1 MLTVKNFTK
10 YIWILLPCLFI
21 SAIATVSPAHAAGE
35 SYAWE
40 NKNKDTILV
49 SGGDYSVGFS
59 LSKISGGN
67 FSDSGGVARDKVSG
81 CLIFVDLKVL
91 ESGKGTATFSIDTT
105 SALAD
110 SQCNISKAADLSK
123 RFDSNI
129 TVDSKNSGLEPITNY
144 GLKVESITTGGEFP
158 SENDTITITND
169 KEKKVATKKTSTK
182 TEGGFVAT
190 FDNIPLGQYT
200 ACSKVLDLCVDFRQ
214 IDSGNPLLP
223 SKTVTISKDLSTS
236 SCSIDGIGWI
246 ICPVMNALAK
256 WNDAAFGFLD
266 NLLTIRPE
274 LLQDKGTLVA
284 WQRFRDIAN
293 VLFVIAFLIIIY
305 SQITSVGISNYGVKK
320 LIPKLIISAI
330 LVNAS
335 YILCQLAVDISNILG
350 SGMYQLLGN
359 GIQVGVDGAATGP
372 SGWEKFMG
380 FALAGAAVVLLVIA
394 IMLAPTALLAFMIIL
409 LIVVA
414 RQALV
419 ILLIVVAPIAFVA
432 YLLPN
437 TEQWFKKWWKAFVA
451 TLMVFPI
458 IGIVFGASTLASKI
472 LMGIAGDAG
481 NADGTGTGDD
491 QLLAI
496 VALGVQA
503 IPLFAVPALL
513 KGSLSAAGSVGAKIS
528 GMADRSQ
535 NRAVKSVGSKSKEVY
550 GNSAFARGRSARKAG
565 KEAYKTQRYAEG
577 VSGTDKGILGR
588 ARRRA
593 SLGVTGQ
600 TFTKGG
606 AFAQERAL
614 GSAVA
619 ASHKAANEA
628 VEHEEG
634 LLSEMAPDELISEMG
649 KGSVERQAAVI
660 RRIAKIGGDQHVQ
673 SAYDHLMKAN
683 SSGVEGTGDVQQLA
697 ADALLSRKPAGLGAS
712 EASGLRNGSL
722 SSTGGYMGSLKQRI
736 SDRKLGAKDYA
747 AMGTDDLHRLAEL
760 SEKGDLTADDIKHI
774 SDMHAA
780 IEADE
785 TLKGS
790 LTGERQALFG
800 SIVLGTG
807 PMKADGTRRN
817 DLTPL

>member
-59 LSKISGGN
+59 LAKISDGN

-129 TVDSKNSGLEPITNY
+129 ILDSKNTGLEPLTNY
-144 GLKVESITTGGEFP
+144 GLKVESITTGGDFP
-158 SENDTITITND
+158 AKDDTITITND

-200 ACSKVLDLCVDFRQ
+200 ACSKVLDMCVDFRQ

-335 YILCQLAVDISNILG
+335 YILCQLAVDISNIVG

-359 GIQVGVDGAATGP
+359 GIQVGVDTTATGP

-380 FALAGAAVVLLVIA
+380 FALAGAAVILLVIA
-394 IMLAPTALLAFMIIL
+394 LMLAPTALLAFMIIL

-437 TEQWFKKWWKAFVA
+437 TEQWFKKWWKAFMA

-481 NADGTGTGDD
+481 NANGTGSGDD

-528 GMADRSQ
+528 GMADKSQ

-550 GNSAFARGRSARKAG
+550 GNSAFARGRSARKQG
-565 KEAYKTQRYAEG
+565 KQNYKDRRYAQG
-577 VSGTDKGILGR
+577 VAGEDETLLGR
-588 ARRRA
+588 ARNRA
-593 SLGVTGQ
+593 SRGVLGRGVLKSGQ
-600 TFTKGG
+600 YAQARVLG
-606 AFAQERAL
+606 AAEIAADKHFDED
-614 GSAVA
+614 VKA
-619 ASHKAANEA
+619 ASLKQAGMSNSDVGKIAATGKRADGTE
-628 VEHEEG
+628 VSTEE
-634 LLSEMAPDELISEMG
+634 L
-649 KGSVERQAAVI
+649 AAAHD
-660 RRIAKIGGDQHVQ
+660 RI
-673 SAYDHLMKAN
+673 M
-683 SSGVEGTGDVQQLA
+683 SSGSFDERRKALEYVASQTNNSKSAHNSASLRQRSVAGAMKRGDGNIYGVNFGNKLVDGKITTGQQLA
-697 ADALLSRKPAGLGAS
+697 QEAVDNAKAGKVSAEHLVQSQGATDYLVDVSRGATGGVPGSSAAVASLKVVAGQAISNEATSKNVTQGIADAFG
-712 EASGLRNGSL
+712 
-722 SSTGGYMGSLKQRI
+722 
-736 SDRKLGAKDYA
+736 
-747 AMGTDDLHRLAEL
+747 RL
-760 SEKGDLTADDIKHI
+760 
-774 SDMHAA
+774 
-780 IEADE
+780 
-785 TLKGS
+785 
-790 LTGERQALFG
+790 
-800 SIVLGTG
+800 
-807 PMKADGTRRN
+807 
-817 DLTPL
+817 